1 MSIWSRFGLGA
12 REPEPRSSAERD
24 TVRRIVDELDHLPLE
39 RARHIASFAFLLSR
53 VARADLHVTQ
63 EETRA
68 MERIVVEHGGLPA
81 EQAMIV
87 VQMAKTQSL
96 LFGGTDNYSVTK
108 EFARTASREH
118 KLALLECA
126 FAVSAAEGG
135 VSTTENTV
143 IRQMADELGLD
154 HRDFIAVR
162 SRHREQ
168 PSLLRRDEDPERP
181 G

>member
-1 MSIWSRFGLGA
+1 MSIWSKLGLGP
-12 REPEPRSSAERD
+12 REPDPRSSAERD
-24 TVRRIVDELDHLPLE
+24 TVRRIVDELDGLPLE

-53 VARADLHVTQ
+53 VARADLHVSD

-68 MERIVVEHGGLPA
+68 MERIVVARGGLPE

-108 EFARTASREH
+108 EFARSASRED

-126 FAVSAAEGG
+126 FAVSAADGG
-135 VSTTENTV
+135 VSTAEDV
-143 IRQMADELGLD
+143 VLRQMADELGLE

-162 SRHREQ
+162 SRFREH
-168 PSLLRRDEDPERP
+168 LGVLRPDDDAGR
-181 G
+181 